1 MPEPAAGECP
11 AGVCSWVERWHGERM
26 LRRSSVLPALPEW
39 NGVGVAGCSCARCW
53 VLRGRVFFRFFGPG
67 PFRSRPGLPP
77 SNLPRA
83 RAGGGLGEGPPEC

>member
-1 MPEPAAGECP
+1 
-11 AGVCSWVERWHGERM
+11 M
-26 LRRSSVLPALPEW
+26 LMGGTLAWGADAPSIVSTSGLPEW
-39 NGVGVAGCSCARCW
+39 NRVGVAGGSCARCW

-77 SNLPRA
+77 SNLPHA